1 MRNFISISFV
11 FIVIFAVATMTSCQ
25 NQKNTTTTTIETTI
39 REIGSGGFLVKK
51 VIKGDT
57 VWGYSQESYGT
68 GIQWREIVKENPF
81 LNEDGRIYYDQGRS
95 KWIVLIYPGE
105 QIRIR
110 GQVVTPTFIS
120 EEKTTIVSSETT
132 GIPWWGWLLIVVGS
146 IIALFF
152 LIGSLGLCS
161 YHRNRPYYPPYCCE
175 PSYLGRTASMDYQS
189 CPDGGFSLTS
199 RGFGETTFNRDA
211 NGRTSL
217 SVRR

>member
-1 MRNFISISFV
+1 M
-11 FIVIFAVATMTSCQ
+11 ASCQ
-25 NQKNTTTTTIETTI
+25 NKDTKTTTVVKTTVK
-39 REIGSGGFLVKK
+39 EIGSEGFVLKK
-51 VIKGDT
+51 VVKGDT
-57 VWGYSQESYGT
+57 IWGYSDEAYGT
-68 GIQWREIVKENPF
+68 GTQWRDIVAENPF
-81 LNEDGRIYYDQGRS
+81 LNEPSRIYYDQGRE

-120 EEKTTIVSSETT
+120 EETHVTTTTETV
-132 GIPWWGWLLIVVGS
+132 GVPWWGWLLIAVGS
-146 IIALFF
+146 VVVLFF
-152 LIGSLGLCS
+152 LFGLVGLSS
-161 YHRNRPYYPPYCCE
+161 YHRQCRPCGLHSIDHCCE
-175 PSYLGRTASMDYQS
+175 PFYMVGRPASMDYQS